1 MDDTETEQGHQV
13 TRRIKPPILL
23 KELDTALG
31 MLDHQATKFL
41 EIWPLKE
48 TALQQRCQMLH
59 DSHVILDTFRRSA
72 RLPYEHHNQYAL

>member
-13 TRRIKPPILL
+13 SRGIKPPVLL

-48 TALQQRCQMLH
+48 TALQQRRQMLH
-59 DSHVILDTFRRSA
+59 DSHAILDTCRRSA
-72 RLPYEHHNQYAL
+72 SLPYRQYNQYAL